1 MGKLIS
7 QATGYNPSLDFYNYA
22 QHGASQLKNAFK
34 GSVDIL
40 KDADEDIGDN
50 KDILM
55 SRSREMYMGNTI
67 ALAAFRKFRTNVVG
81 KGLKVKPKIDAEFLN
96 IGEEE
101 VEKIQ
106 KMIEYSWELWSN
118 SKECDICRMS
128 NFAQLQS
135 LAFLTQ
141 LVDGEC
147 FVLLPF
153 KRRAGEVFDL
163 KIQLIDS
170 ARCRNPASYDP
181 IKQDIKNGVEIDKD
195 GAPIA
200 YYFTTDRYGLETIR
214 VDAYGKKTGRRNVLL
229 LMEKE
234 RIGQRRGI
242 PLLAPIL
249 ESLYHLTKFTQAE
262 LTNAVV
268 SALFTA
274 FIERETKA
282 NPGEPPIEE
291 VDIEEDE
298 DGDINLKMGNGTIVE
313 LPPGR
318 KMSFADPSRPNQTFD
333 NFFSAMVKHIGAAL
347 ELPYEVL
354 LNAFNSNY
362 SASRAALNEAWKV
375 YLMRRE
381 WLVSDF
387 CQPIYEEFVDNL
399 VARGYIKINDY
410 FENPFVRKA
419 FLKTEWYG
427 SAQGQLDPI
436 KEVRASVMKIENNMS
451 TLAKETMEMTGG
463 DYESNLKQRAKEKE
477 LEKKYGLLESSE

>member
-34 GSVDIL
+34 GSIDIL
-40 KDADEDIGDN
+40 KDADEDIGEN

-81 KGLKVKPKIDAEFLN
+81 KGLKVKPKIDAEFLD

-128 NFAQLQS
+128 NFAQLQA

-229 LMEKE
+229 VMEKE

-282 NPGEPPIEE
+282 RPGEPPIEE
-291 VDIEEDE
+291 IDIEEDG

-333 NFFSAMVKHIGAAL
+333 NFFSAMVKHIGAAV

-354 LNAFNSNY
+354 LNAFNSRMVWKC
-362 SASRAALNEAWKV
+362 SRTA
-375 YLMRRE
+375 
-381 WLVSDF
+381 
-387 CQPIYEEFVDNL
+387 
-399 VARGYIKINDY
+399 
-410 FENPFVRKA
+410 
-419 FLKTEWYG
+419 
-427 SAQGQLDPI
+427 
-436 KEVRASVMKIENNMS
+436 
-451 TLAKETMEMTGG
+451 
-463 DYESNLKQRAKEKE
+463 
-477 LEKKYGLLESSE
+477 